1 MNRAMLAV
9 ALCLLL
15 YVLVPQIVHACDG
28 KIDLVIG
35 LDASG
40 SVNDNEYKLQ
50 QKFAKNFVQRFSDNG
65 AAFRGGNGLK
75 VGMIMFNK
83 DVKKLTDQRL
93 RNDG

>member
-28 KIDLVIG
+28 EIDMVIG

-40 SVNDNEYKLQ
+40 SVNDDEYALQ

-65 AAFRGGNGLK
+65 AAFRGEWTQSWDDH
-75 VGMIMFNK
+75 V
-83 DVKKLTDQRL
+83 
-93 RNDG
+93 